1 MVRREKVVMGL
12 KNNNSAKL
20 ETILWL
26 TKQAPA
32 SYEASFLMS
41 IIAWN
46 RHLHGFITKF
56 FALKL

>member
-1 MVRREKVVMGL
+1 MGL